1 MRTNTRSVNAEE
13 LDHLRSTGSRGLLQH
28 AARINLQGLMRE
40 ADHLPGLSRTESAEA
55 APPSAATLDHALAR
69 LFLRLGPPPE
79 PTQTDHTPS
88 YSGGGGAHE

>member
-1 MRTNTRSVNAEE
+1 MNADE
-13 LDHLRSTGSRGLLQH
+13 LDHLRSTDSRGLLQH
-28 AARINLQGLMRE
+28 ATRINLQGIMRE
-40 ADHLPGLSRTESAEA
+40 ADHLPDLSWNESAEA
-55 APPSAATLDHALAR
+55 APPSADALDHALAR